1 MRTSNTKL
9 IILGHRNIREAD
21 KMLFVYS
28 EEHGKLRLIAKGA
41 RRHKS
46 KFLGHTQ
53 SLIVADASLY
63 FGPRNTLLTEIKPIS
78 SPKKINDSLIK
89 TICALQIAEITER
102 CVLENQKIPGL
113 FDLLETTLKNLNKS
127 HKSRL
132 IVTTYTIK
140 FLHLLGLLPDFKEI
154 RTKLPEKYK
163 RFFEY
168 VKIENFD
175 KLLKIALNEKDENI
189 IQDITKR
196 LIENQNGTE
205 IKALSPSMS
214 FATSTP
220 KSLISFHQ
228 DF

>member
-1 MRTSNTKL
+1 MRTSNTKI
-9 IILGHRNIREAD
+9 IILGNRNLREAD

-53 SLIVADASLY
+53 SLTIADTSIY

-78 SPKKINDSLIK
+78 SPKKINEDMIK
-89 TICALQIAEITER
+89 TICALQIAEITEK
-102 CVLENQKIPGL
+102 CVLENQIIPGL

-140 FLHLLGLLPDFKEI
+140 FLNLLGLLPDFKEI

-189 IQDITKR
+189 IEDLTKR
-196 LIENQNGTE
+196 LIEISNGTE
-205 IKALSPSMS
+205 FKAFKLSEN
-214 FATSTP
+214 FAISTP
-220 KSLISFHQ
+220 RP
-228 DF
+228 